1 MDTATT
7 DADSDTPTSDPM
19 RGGSRPVNPD
29 ALIGGLGGTA
39 PLLGGLGGV
48 TPSDS
53 RSTDARILPAS
64 SPAEAKPATTLVKGE
79 TTDKPRT
86 TSATDKP
93 GTTSATES
101 ESRSADATSG
111 GMQVLAN
118 SGPTK
123 PYHQV
128 NLEELPN
135 NPELN
140 LFITQAERAMQQS
153 VDVLGFGRSDPPPP
167 PKNGKTPDKV
177 QAVGLPGSGRGVELY
192 KQQVLSAGARQD
204 SMVDMDA
211 QVDGTSQM
219 VAAEQAQALFSIVHV
234 EAELNAAL
242 RTVKPKKLKPAEEAK
257 VMDHVATAVTKV
269 HDIVQAA
276 QNVNVDAAGGGGS
289 SGGSGGGGPA
299 GGGAGAAN
307 AMGGL
312 GSMLPMLAMLPM
324 MAMPLLSQLP
334 ELLEQKDE
342 EGEEKDEAPPSQ
354 PAPAPGPAPTPT
366 DPTAPAPEGAA
377 PTPGESAPPNQNPQP
392 EAPQTEI
399 PYGPTPPS
407 KQV

>member
-1 MDTATT
+1 MDTAT
-7 DADSDTPTSDPM
+7 ADVDSGTPTPTSGPLHS
-19 RGGSRPVNPD
+19 GSRPTDRSTLV
-29 ALIGGLGGTA
+29 GGT
-39 PLLGGLGGV
+39 
-48 TPSDS
+48 TPADP
-53 RSTDARILPAS
+53 RILPAS
-64 SPAEAKPATTLVKGE
+64 TPTEAETTNTLVKG
-79 TTDKPRT
+79 RT
-86 TSATDKP
+86 TDKP
-93 GTTSATES
+93 GTTSTTDKPGTTSTTDKPGTTSTTES
-101 ESRSADATSG
+101 ETRSADPASS

-177 QAVGLPGSGRGVELY
+177 QAAALPGSGMGVELY

-257 VMDHVATAVTKV
+257 VMDHVAAAVTKV

-276 QNVNVDAAGGGGS
+276 QNVNVDAAGGGSSGGG
-289 SGGSGGGGPA
+289 SGGSGGGAPA

-307 AMGGL
+307 GMGGL

-342 EGEEKDEAPPSQ
+342 NEDGEKDEAPPSQ
-354 PAPAPGPAPTPT
+354 PAPSPGPAPAPT
-366 DPTAPAPEGAA
+366 DPTKPEPEGAA
-377 PTPGESAPPNQNPQP
+377 PTPGESPPPNQNPQP